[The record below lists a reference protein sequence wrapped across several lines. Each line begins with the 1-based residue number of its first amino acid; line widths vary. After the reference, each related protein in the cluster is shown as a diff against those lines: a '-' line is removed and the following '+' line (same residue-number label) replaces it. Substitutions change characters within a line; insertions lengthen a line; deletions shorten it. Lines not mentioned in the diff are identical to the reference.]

1 MRSMDISNWSGI
13 GISLFVQGCHF
24 HCKDCFN
31 KDTWSF
37 TGGKEWTIETKNTF
51 LSLADKPYVKRI
63 SILGGEPL
71 NDENIADVVD
81 LMKSAKKMYPDKI
94 ITIHTGYTYDELID
108 RDVKD
113 VFKYADVLVTGRFV
127 AALKDITLRF
137 RGSSNQRIFIKDNC
151 EWVDK
156 TEQFG

>member
-1 MRSMDISNWSGI
+1 MDISNWNGI

-31 KDTWSF
+31 EDTWPF
-37 TGGKEWTIETKNTF
+37 TGGKEWTVETKNTF
-51 LSLADKPYVKRI
+51 LSLADKPYIKRI

-71 NDENIADVVD
+71 NDENLADVVD

-94 ITIHTGYTYDELID
+94 ITIHTGYTYEELVD

-151 EWVDK
+151 KWIDK
-156 TEQFG
+156 TKQFG

>member
-1 MRSMDISNWSGI
+1 MDISNWNGI

-137 RGSSNQRIFIKDNC
+137 RGSSNQRIFIKDSC

>member
-1 MRSMDISNWSGI
+1 MDISNWNGI

-31 KDTWSF
+31 NDTWSF

-51 LSLADKPYVKRI
+51 LSLADKPYIKRI

-108 RDVKD
+108 RDVED

-151 EWVDK
+151 GWVDK